1 MSQTPIGDHALLS
14 DCHSAALVD
23 KEGSVV
29 WWCVPRFDSPS
40 VFAGLLDD
48 DAGHFTIRP
57 KGIEKIDRSYRAE
70 SLVLETHLVC
80 DDGEAI
86 LADALAMGDG
96 VRGHD
101 LGRESPHMLLRH
113 ARCVEGEVD
122 VEIEFVPR
130 TEYGLSTPIVS
141 RVEGGLIARS
151 GPVTLVLHTDIE
163 LEINDARDRAT
174 GAAKLR
180 PGQDVSFAVRYNSSW
195 RPAPPP
201 VDAGSV
207 SEAIDDTTEA
217 WRSWSAQH
225 QRYEGPFADQ
235 VHLAGRVLQGL
246 TYVPTGAIVAAPTTS
261 LPETVGGERNW
272 DYRFSWVRDASFTL
286 DALWVAAC
294 PDEEEQFF
302 GFLTTAASSVYQRD
316 QLQVVFG
323 IQGERILNEYELP
336 WIRGWHDSR
345 PVRVGNAA
353 WHQRQNDVY
362 GELLTAAHR
371 LRDWIDFD
379 RADIRRMLTAMTELA
394 ASVWSE
400 PDQGIWEMRDEPRH
414 HLHSKL
420 MCWAALDRAINMAE
434 VLSAG
439 DHVDRWKSAREEI
452 SRAILERAWD
462 DDQGAFTQSFESSNL
477 DASALVIPIV
487 GFLPADDPRVL
498 STISAIETKLMGG
511 SGLVARYEG
520 SDGLDGEEGEF
531 LLCTFWLAHAHALAG
546 NAARAREILTN
557 AAGFAND
564 LGLLAEEVD
573 PGTGAMLGNFPQ
585 ALSHIGLVNAAWAIR
600 EAERSR
606 GRAD

>member
-1 MSQTPIGDHALLS
+1 MSKAPIGDHALLS

-23 KEGSVV
+23 KTGSVV

-57 KGIEKIDRSYRAE
+57 TGVREVTRSYRPE
-70 SLVLETHLVC
+70 SLVLETRFVC
-80 DDGEAI
+80 DDGEWI
-86 LADALAMGDG
+86 LTDALAMAHG

-101 LGRESPHMLLRH
+101 LGLGSPHMLLRH
-113 ARCVEGEVD
+113 ARCVKGEVD

-141 RVEGGLIARS
+141 GVDGGLIAES
-151 GPVTLVLHTDIE
+151 GPATLILHTDVD
-163 LEINDARDRAT
+163 LEIDESRDRAWGT
-174 GAAKLR
+174 AKLR
-180 PGQDVSFAVRYNSSW
+180 PGDDAAFAVKYISSW
-195 RPAPPP
+195 RSTPPP

-207 SEAIDDTTEA
+207 PEAIDDTIEA
-217 WRSWSAQH
+217 WQSWSAEH
-225 QRYEGPFADQ
+225 QRYDGPFSDQ

-246 TYVPTGAIVAAPTTS
+246 TYVPTGAVVAAPTTS

-294 PDEEEQFF
+294 PDEEQEFF
-302 GFLTTAASSVYQRD
+302 GFLTTAASSVYHRD
-316 QLQVVFG
+316 QLQVMFG

-336 WIRGWHDSR
+336 WLSGWHDSQ

-353 WHQRQNDVY
+353 WSQRQNDVY

-379 RADIRRMLTAMTELA
+379 RADIRRMLIATTELA
-394 ASVWSE
+394 ASVWNE
-400 PDQGIWEMRDEPRH
+400 PDQGIWEMRGEPRH

-420 MCWAALDRAINMAE
+420 MCWAALDRAIDMAD
-434 VLSAG
+434 VLQAA
-439 DHVDRWKSAREEI
+439 DQVDRWKNTREEI
-452 SRAILERAWD
+452 SRALLDRAWD
-462 DDQGAFTQSFESSNL
+462 DDAGAFTQSFESSNL

-498 STISAIETKLMGG
+498 STIRAIEAKLMDG

-520 SDGLDGEEGEF
+520 LDGLDGEEGAF

-546 NAARAREILTN
+546 NVARAREVLTN

-573 PGTGAMLGNFPQ
+573 PSTGAMLGNFPQ
-585 ALSHIGLVNAAWAIR
+585 ALSHIGLINAAWAIG
-600 EAERSR
+600 EAERSQN
-606 GRAD
+606 

>member
-1 MSQTPIGDHALLS
+1 MSKTPIGDHALLS

-23 KEGSVV
+23 KTGSVV

-40 VFAGLLDD
+40 VFASLLDD

-57 KGIEKIDRSYRAE
+57 KGIREVARSYRPE

-80 DDGEAI
+80 EDGAAI
-86 LADALAMGDG
+86 LTDALAMGDG

-101 LGRESPHMLLRH
+101 LGQDSPHMLLRH
-113 ARCVEGEVD
+113 ARCVEGEVE

-130 TEYGLSTPIVS
+130 TEYGLSTPIVTS
-141 RVEGGLIARS
+141 VDGGLIAQS
-151 GPVTLVLHTDIE
+151 GPVTLVLHTDVD
-163 LEINDARDRAT
+163 LEVNEARDRAWAT
-174 GAAKLR
+174 AKLR
-180 PGQDVSFAVRYNSSW
+180 PGEDVSFAVRYTSSW
-195 RPAPPP
+195 RSAPEP

-207 SEAIDDTTEA
+207 PETIDDTTEA
-217 WRSWSAQH
+217 WQSWSAQH

-261 LPETVGGERNW
+261 LPEAVGGERNW

-294 PDEEEQFF
+294 PDEEQHFF
-302 GFLTTAASSVYQRD
+302 GFLTTAASSVYHRD
-316 QLQVVFG
+316 QLQVMFG
-323 IQGERILNEYELP
+323 IRGERILNEYELP
-336 WIRGWHDSR
+336 WLRGWHDSQ

-353 WHQRQNDVY
+353 WNQRQNDVY

-379 RADIRRMLTAMTELA
+379 RADIRRMLTEMTELA
-394 ASVWSE
+394 ASVWDE
-400 PDQGIWEMRDEPRH
+400 PDHGIWEMRDEPRH

-420 MCWAALDRAINMAE
+420 MCWAALDRAIDMAD
-434 VLSAG
+434 VLQAG
-439 DHVDRWKSAREEI
+439 DQVDLWKTTREEI

-462 DDQGAFTQSFESSNL
+462 DDEGAFTQSFESSNL

-487 GFLPADDPRVL
+487 GFLPGDDPRVL
-498 STISAIETKLMGG
+498 STIRAIEAKLMDG

-520 SDGLDGEEGEF
+520 PDGLDDEEGGF
-531 LLCTFWLAHAHALAG
+531 LLCTFWLARAHALAG
-546 NAARAREILTN
+546 NVARAREVLTN

-573 PGTGAMLGNFPQ
+573 LDSGAMLGNFPQ
-585 ALSHIGLVNAAWAIR
+585 ALSHIGLVNAAWAIG
-600 EAERSR
+600 EAERS
-606 GRAD
+606 GG

>member
-1 MSQTPIGDHALLS
+1 MSKTPIADLALLS

-23 KEGSVV
+23 KTGSVV
-29 WWCVPRFDSPS
+29 WWCAPRFDSPS
-40 VFAGLLDD
+40 VFAGILDD

-57 KGIEKIDRSYRAE
+57 AGIREVARSYRTE
-70 SLVLETHLVC
+70 TLVLETHAVC
-80 DDGEAI
+80 EDGEAI
-86 LADALAMGDG
+86 LTDALAMREG

-113 ARCVEGEVD
+113 ARCVRGEVD
-122 VEIEFVPR
+122 IEIEFVPR

-141 RVEGGLIARS
+141 RVDGGLVAES
-151 GPVTLVLHTDIE
+151 GPVTLVLHSDVD
-163 LEINDARDRAT
+163 LEISETRDRAWGT
-174 GAAKLR
+174 AKLR
-180 PGQDVSFAVRYNSSW
+180 PGDDISFAAKYMSSW
-195 RPAPPP
+195 RSAPLP

-207 SEAIDDTTEA
+207 PEAIDDTTEA
-217 WRSWSAQH
+217 WQSWSAEH

-261 LPETVGGERNW
+261 LPETVGGGRNW
-272 DYRFSWVRDASFTL
+272 DYRFAWVRDASFTL

-294 PDEEEQFF
+294 PDEEQHFF
-302 GFLTTAASSVYQRD
+302 GFLTTAASSVYHRD
-316 QLQVVFG
+316 QLQVMFG

-336 WIRGWHDSR
+336 WLSGWHDSQ

-353 WHQRQNDVY
+353 WSQRQNDVY

-379 RADIRRMLTAMTELA
+379 RADIRRMLIATTELA
-394 ASVWSE
+394 ASVWNE

-414 HLHSKL
+414 YLHSKL
-420 MCWAALDRAINMAE
+420 MCWAALDRAIDMAD
-434 VLSAG
+434 VLQAG
-439 DHVDRWKSAREEI
+439 DQVDRWKTMREEI

-462 DDQGAFTQSFESSNL
+462 DDVGAFTQSFESSNL

-487 GFLPADDPRVL
+487 GFLPSDDPRIL
-498 STISAIETKLMGG
+498 STIRAIETELMDE

-520 SDGLDGEEGEF
+520 PDGLDGEEGAF

-546 NAARAREILTN
+546 NVARAREVLAN

-564 LGLLAEEVD
+564 LGLFAEEVD
-573 PGTGAMLGNFPQ
+573 AGTGALLGNFPQ
-585 ALSHIGLVNAAWAIR
+585 ALSHIGLVNAAWAIV

-606 GRAD
+606 G

>member
-1 MSQTPIGDHALLS
+1 MSKTPIGDHALLS

-23 KEGSVV
+23 KTGSVV

-40 VFAGLLDD
+40 VFAGILDD
-48 DAGHFTIRP
+48 AAGHFTIRP
-57 KGIEKIDRSYRAE
+57 KRIRQVARSYRPE

-80 DDGEAI
+80 EDGEAI
-86 LADALAMGDG
+86 LTDALAMGEG

-113 ARCVEGEVD
+113 ARGVTGEVD
-122 VEIEFVPR
+122 IEIEFVPR

-141 RVEGGLIARS
+141 RVDGGVVARS
-151 GPVTLVLHTDIE
+151 GPVTLVLHSDVD
-163 LEINDARDRAT
+163 LEISETRDRAWGT
-174 GAAKLR
+174 AKLR
-180 PGQDVSFAVRYNSSW
+180 PGDDISFAVKYNSSW
-195 RPAPPP
+195 DPASLPI
-201 VDAGSV
+201 DAGSV
-207 SEAIDDTTEA
+207 PESIDDTTEA
-217 WRSWSAQH
+217 WQSWSAQH
-225 QRYEGPFADQ
+225 QRYEGPFTEQ

-261 LPETVGGERNW
+261 LPETVGGGRNW

-286 DALWVAAC
+286 NALWVAAC
-294 PDEEEQFF
+294 PDEEQHFF
-302 GFLTTAASSVYQRD
+302 GFLTTAASSVYHRD
-316 QLQVVFG
+316 QLQVMFG

-336 WIRGWHDSR
+336 WLRGWHDSR

-353 WHQRQNDVY
+353 WNQRQNDVY
-362 GELLTAAHR
+362 GELLAAAHR
-371 LRDWIDFD
+371 LRDWIDFE
-379 RADIRRMLTAMTELA
+379 RADIRRMLTATTELA
-394 ASVWSE
+394 ASVWNE

-420 MCWAALDRAINMAE
+420 MCWAALDRAIDIAD
-434 VLSAG
+434 VLQAG
-439 DHVDRWKSAREEI
+439 DQVDRWKTTREEI

-462 DDQGAFTQSFESSNL
+462 DDAGAFTQSFESSNL

-498 STISAIETKLMGG
+498 STIRAIETKLMDG

-520 SDGLDGEEGEF
+520 SDGLDGEEGSF

-546 NAARAREILTN
+546 NVDRAREVLTN
-557 AAGFAND
+557 AANFAND

-573 PGTGAMLGNFPQ
+573 PGTGALLGNFPQ
-585 ALSHIGLVNAAWAIR
+585 ALSHIGLVNAAWAIA
-600 EAERSR
+600 EAERSQ
-606 GRAD
+606 G

>member
-1 MSQTPIGDHALLS
+1 MSKTPIGDHALLS

-23 KEGSVV
+23 KAGSVV

-48 DAGHFTIRP
+48 DAGHFTVRP
-57 KGIEKIDRSYRAE
+57 KGIREVARSYRME

-80 DDGEAI
+80 EDGEAI
-86 LADALAMGDG
+86 LTDALAMGDG

-101 LGRESPHMLLRH
+101 LGQESPHMLLRH
-113 ARCVEGEVD
+113 ARCVEGEVGIE
-122 VEIEFVPR
+122 VEFMPR
-130 TEYGLSTPIVS
+130 AEYGLSTPIIS
-141 RVEGGLIARS
+141 RVDGGLIAQS
-151 GPVTLVLHTDIE
+151 GPVTLVLHTDVD
-163 LEINDARDRAT
+163 LEINESRDRAWGT
-174 GAAKLR
+174 AKLR
-180 PGQDVSFAVRYNSSW
+180 PGDDVSFAAKFNSSW
-195 RPAPPP
+195 KSAPPP

-207 SEAIDDTTEA
+207 PEAIDDTTEA

-225 QRYEGPFADQ
+225 QRYDGPFADQ

-261 LPETVGGERNW
+261 LPETVGGGRNW

-286 DALWVAAC
+286 NALWVAAC
-294 PDEEEQFF
+294 PDEEQEFF
-302 GFLTTAASSVYQRD
+302 RFLTTAASSVYHRD
-316 QLQVVFG
+316 QLQVMFG
-323 IQGERILNEYELP
+323 IQGERILNEYGLP
-336 WIRGWHDSR
+336 WLRGWHDSQ

-353 WHQRQNDVY
+353 WSQRQNDVY

-371 LRDWIDFD
+371 LRERIDFD
-379 RADIRRMLTAMTELA
+379 RADIRRMLIATTELA

-420 MCWAALDRAINMAE
+420 MCWAALDRAIDMAD
-434 VLSAG
+434 VLHAG
-439 DHVDRWKSAREEI
+439 DQVDRWKTTSEEI
-452 SRAILERAWD
+452 RRAILERAWD
-462 DDQGAFTQSFESSNL
+462 DDEGAFTQSFESSNL

-498 STISAIETKLMGG
+498 SAIRAIEAKLMDG

-520 SDGLDGEEGEF
+520 PDGLEGEEGGF

-546 NAARAREILTN
+546 NVDRAREVLAN

-564 LGLLAEEVD
+564 LGLLAEEID

-585 ALSHIGLVNAAWAIR
+585 ALSHIGLVNAAWAIG
-600 EAERSR
+600 EAERSQ
-606 GRAD
+606 D